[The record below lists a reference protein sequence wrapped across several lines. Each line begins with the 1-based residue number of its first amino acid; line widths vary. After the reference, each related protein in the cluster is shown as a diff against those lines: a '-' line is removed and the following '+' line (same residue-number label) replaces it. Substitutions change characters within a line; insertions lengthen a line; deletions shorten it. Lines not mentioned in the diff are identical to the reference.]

1 MVPLRNK
8 PKEKVSKSGNI
19 GACTNGIGFGVLGS
33 IRVLGSIIFDL
44 YSGTPQEN
52 CIGNYLG
59 PYITELDYG
68 SLIGPFKA
76 SL

>member
-44 YSGTPQEN
+44 YSGTPPRKL
-52 CIGNYLG
+52 YR
-59 PYITELDYG
+59 
-68 SLIGPFKA
+68 
-76 SL
+76 